1 MTSADSFDIFLS
13 DYANVSRYLSTELS
27 ALLTTYHLTLD
38 AFLIMHE
45 IGKSQAPLLLMD
57 IAHRHHVS
65 RSAISRQ
72 ISALLSYGYVQQQP
86 MPVTAVRKVSSS
98 PTVVARSTNSWSQR
112 CVRARINGLIYW
124 DHSAWPRCSAF
135 LKTSTTRS
143 SIRPRPNN
151 QISQLKR
158 CPLTRNK
165 VSGHRLVVV
174 D

>member
-27 ALLTTYHLTLD
+27 TLLTTYHLTLD

-72 ISALLSYGYVQQQP
+72 ISALLSYGYVQQQANASDRRQKSLLLTDSGREIDQQLVATMRQSANQWANLLGP
-86 MPVTAVRKVSSS
+86 QRVT
-98 PTVVARSTNSWSQR
+98 TLLGILEDFNDQVVNQA
-112 CVRARINGLIYW
+112 
-124 DHSAWPRCSAF
+124 
-135 LKTSTTRS
+135 TTE
-143 SIRPRPNN
+143 
-151 QISQLKR
+151 
-158 CPLTRNK
+158 
-165 VSGHRLVVV
+165 
-174 D
+174 